1 MLWLYRFSVG
11 FIEAEFSGDVA
22 EVILNICA
30 KNGIS
35 LWNIRRRGKKIRCYI
50 TVRDFKALPSVAKKS
65 GIRAHILKKMGLP
78 FIINR
83 YKRRFGIPAGAALFF
98 CFLYFMSAFIWTVEV
113 NGNKTVPA
121 SEILA
126 VCETIGIKEGVLKSK
141 INPQIAKQELL
152 LSQDGLAWASV
163 NIEGSLA
170 SVNVT
175 ETKEKEQDNSTA
187 TNLKAAADGI
197 ITKIDVT
204 SGNCVVK
211 VGDTVAKGQLLVSG
225 VIERENSTRFVH
237 SSGSITART
246 EREITVSADFKR
258 TVSEKTGEI
267 KKRSVLSF
275 FGIKIPLYLGGVKGS
290 FESRTDTKEAE
301 LLGKTL
307 PIRLTT
313 KYFQMTDEKQVTLSE
328 KELLK
333 ELDELLKNM
342 VKGENIDIFEV
353 KNRQYD
359 ETEDGIT
366 LKAVIS
372 AEENIAEPEILLFS
386 TGN

>member
-50 TVRDFKALPSVAKKS
+50 TVRDFKALPSIAKKS
-65 GIRAHILKKMGLP
+65 GIRAHILKKLGLP

-83 YKRRFGIPAGAALFF
+83 YKRRFGIPAGVALFF
-98 CFLYFMSAFIWTVEV
+98 CYLYFMSAFIWTVEV

-126 VCETIGIKEGVLKSK
+126 VCETIGIKEGILKSK

-175 ETKEKEQDNSTA
+175 ETKEKEQDNSAA

-246 EREITVSADFKR
+246 EREITVSSDFKR

-301 LLGKTL
+301 LLGKML

-333 ELDELLKNM
+333 ELDELLKNRA
-342 VKGENIDIFEV
+342 KGENIDIFEV

-359 ETEDGIT
+359 ETENGIT

>member
-50 TVRDFKALPSVAKKS
+50 TVRDFKALPSIAKKS

-98 CFLYFMSAFIWTVEV
+98 CFLYFMSAFIWTEEV
-113 NGNKTVPA
+113 NGNKTIPA

-126 VCETIGIKEGVLKSK
+126 VCETIGIKEGVLKGK

-175 ETKEKEQDNSTA
+175 EAKEKEQDNSTA

-275 FGIKIPLYLGGVKGS
+275 FGIKIPLYLGSVKGG

-313 KYFQMTDEKQVTLSE
+313 KYFQMTDEKQVTLS
-328 KELLK
+328 KKKLLK
-333 ELDELLKNM
+333 ELDELLKNR

>member
-35 LWNIRRRGKKIRCYI
+35 LWNIRRRGKEIRCYI
-50 TVRDFKALPSVAKKS
+50 TVRDFKALPSIAKKS
-65 GIRAHILKKMGLP
+65 GIRAHILKKLGLP

-83 YKRRFGIPAGAALFF
+83 YRKRFGIPAGAALFF
-98 CFLYFMSAFIWTVEV
+98 CYLYFMSAFIWTVEV

-175 ETKEKEQDNSTA
+175 ETKEKEQDNNTA

-225 VIERENSTRFVH
+225 VIERESSTRFVH

-313 KYFQMTDEKQVTLSE
+313 KYFQMTAEKQVTLSE

-333 ELDELLKNM
+333 ELDELLKNR

>member
-35 LWNIRRRGKKIRCYI
+35 LWNIRRKGKKIRCYI

-83 YKRRFGIPAGAALFF
+83 YKRRFGIPTGAALFF

-275 FGIKIPLYLGGVKGS
+275 FGIKIPLYLGSVKGS

-313 KYFQMTDEKQVTLSE
+313 KYFQMTDEKQVTLSK

-333 ELDELLKNM
+333 ELDELLKNR